1 MNSTSI
7 IDRQFDFGD
16 ISRYRT
22 QLMGLATLMIIA
34 CHAPASG
41 VLMPPVF
48 AKVLSYGNFGVD
60 IFLFLSG
67 LGLYYS
73 LSKRPVENG
82 GGYFCYCK
90 RRLSRVFKPYIIIF
104 LPYSFILLALGIY
117 SISDVLLSVT
127 AFEFWFYH
135 RGAWFVSLII
145 VLYVIAPLLKA
156 ILSGKNRLLVA
167 FCLIVLLELV
177 IRVIHVEDASKT
189 NILSNIIGAASRVPS
204 FIAGMLIA
212 PYCMEGKSKSPLW
225 FLLLAVG
232 SLYLSRFVF
241 CDFWM
246 KVPLIVYCLIILIK
260 ILSKWDWVNNALI
273 FIGTISLESY
283 LTNITINNL
292 LMSLI
297 PSRIDGLIF
306 YGRYLEYTIV
316 ICIGLLLSYYI
327 NRQVRNVRLNNI

>member
-1 MNSTSI
+1 M
-7 IDRQFDFGD
+7 
-16 ISRYRT
+16 
-22 QLMGLATLMIIA
+22 
-34 CHAPASG
+34 
-41 VLMPPVF
+41 
-48 AKVLSYGNFGVD
+48 
-60 IFLFLSG
+60 
-67 LGLYYS
+67 
-73 LSKRPVENG
+73 
-82 GGYFCYCK
+82 
-90 RRLSRVFKPYIIIF
+90 
-104 LPYSFILLALGIY
+104 
-117 SISDVLLSVT
+117 LLSVT

-156 ILSGKNRLLVA
+156 ILSGKNRWLVA